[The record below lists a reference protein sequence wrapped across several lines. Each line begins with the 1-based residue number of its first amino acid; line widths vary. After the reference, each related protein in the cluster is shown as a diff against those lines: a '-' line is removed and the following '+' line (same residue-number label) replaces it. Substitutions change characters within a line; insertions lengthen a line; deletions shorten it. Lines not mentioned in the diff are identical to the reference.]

1 MHIVRLV
8 SRLFK
13 LFIPFFIEKVAKST
27 GFMKRHSKLLPETFA
42 KAVSLGI
49 LDSKNITEEVNALE
63 NHQSLLLNYFS
74 DVKLLDATTIS
85 LPNQV
90 ADDYTGMGG
99 YNAKSAL
106 KIQTYKIMMPI
117 SIHKNVSFYTGIL

>member
-1 MHIVRLV
+1 
-8 SRLFK
+8 
-13 LFIPFFIEKVAKST
+13 
-27 GFMKRHSKLLPETFA
+27 MKRHSKLLPETFA